1 MFQNLEIEL
10 LKRRITRKQFADAIG
25 ISESALRNKIKGRA
39 DFTFSECKK
48 IAEQLDNLSWDYLF
62 EQTEAGA

>member
-48 IAEQLDNLSWDYLF
+48 IAEQLDNLPWDYLF